1 MNKIKI
7 ISFVVLLVALLSFT
21 AYAIMP
27 KGESNWPMSGGPNGT
42 WKITTKKSVPTSWS
56 VRNNEHIKWKKT
68 LPEGGQSGIIVW
80 EDNVFFTINPP
91 LDTPPYA
98 IAKKKYEQAEKD
110 YNDEYAAT
118 EKRLSNEKEYKTL
131 VQQRAISQK
140 AWDDLLAN
148 DEKLKKMGRR
158 DGERYINRTLVKTDI
173 GKALQASKAK
183 YHQYIVKKSDKLKDL
198 DTEKQKRKA
207 PLEYFA
213 KTRDIILYCVS
224 AKTGETKWTKTIEG
238 TIEAEYHYGFSD
250 ATTPSPMTDGKHV
263 WALNAT
269 GGMACLTMEGEV
281 VWTRKWNPSPV
292 VPGKPFNR
300 QFESILY
307 EDFIFNIEPA
317 PKGDKQRVE
326 GWNYLFAINKN
337 TGKVAWISEDGLTY
351 YNTPVIG
358 RMKDNTPAILI
369 GRGGPHKVPERP
381 VGMSMVSLKKGS
393 YGKSIWRW
401 ECQDPNAESG
411 YGALNTQVWSKDYCM
426 WVYKRNHHCTVDANT
441 GKLIAKHETSNAKNY
456 YEYDLDKKGYVLK
469 HDEPVV
475 NDYAFYSNVLHKD
488 YVFYLTMYEPFLN
501 RLNVKTGLFE
511 KLELPT
517 ELSEKGGKK
526 IWKEKQRNDGLN
538 AQGQK
543 HYKDARIL
551 GGGDQRHFHGSII
564 TINNL
569 GYFTSALGITYV
581 IDLEEKDLSKALISV
596 NDIGEKGKT
605 WTANSMSYS
614 NGKLFHRTL
623 KELICIE

>member
-1 MNKIKI
+1 MK
-7 ISFVVLLVALLSFT
+7 
-21 AYAIMP
+21 
-27 KGESNWPMSGGPNGT
+27 
-42 WKITTKKSVPTSWS
+42 
-56 VRNNEHIKWKKT
+56 
-68 LPEGGQSGIIVW
+68 
-80 EDNVFFTINPP
+80 
-91 LDTPPYA
+91 
-98 IAKKKYEQAEKD
+98 
-110 YNDEYAAT
+110 
-118 EKRLSNEKEYKTL
+118 
-131 VQQRAISQK
+131 
-140 AWDDLLAN
+140 
-148 DEKLKKMGRR
+148 
-158 DGERYINRTLVKTDI
+158 
-173 GKALQASKAK
+173 KAK
-183 YHQYIVKKSDKLKDL
+183 EALGYY
-198 DTEKQKRKA
+198 
-207 PLEYFA
+207 A

-269 GGMACLTMEGEV
+269 GGMACLTMEGDV

-292 VPGKPFNR
+292 SAHKPFNR

-317 PKGDKQRVE
+317 PIGDKQRVE

-337 TGKVAWISEDGLTY
+337 TGKVAWISDDALTY
-351 YNTPVIG
+351 YNTPVLG

-401 ECQDPNAESG
+401 ECQDPNGESG

-426 WVYKRNHHCTVDANT
+426 WVYKRDHHCTVDANT
-441 GKLIAKHETSNAKNY
+441 GELIAKHETSNAKNY
-456 YEYDLDKKGYVLK
+456 YEYDMDKKDYVLK
-469 HDEPVV
+469 HDVPVV

-501 RLNVKTGLFE
+501 RLNIKTGLFE

-517 ELSEKGGKK
+517 ELSDKGGNR

-538 AQGQK
+538 SQGQK
-543 HYKDARIL
+543 HFKDARIK
-551 GGGDQRHFHGSII
+551 GGGDQRHFHGSIV

-605 WTANSMSYS
+605 WTGNSMSYS
-614 NGKLFHRTL
+614 DGKLFHRTL